1 MFFIEWWNAL
11 SIAGQ
16 IFACIAIPSTFVLL
30 VQTVMMLVGFAGD
43 SSADGGD
50 SDVPDGDELEGVFGD
65 NDTPDAQDVTGLDG
79 LRIFTIRGIIAFFV
93 VFGWV
98 GIVMDGSGVG
108 LPITLLVSAV
118 CGFAMMILLAYL
130 TRLAMKLRSDGT
142 ADNKNALGVAG
153 RVHLTVPAERSGQGK
168 VHIMLQ
174 GAYAE
179 RDAVTDEE
187 APIPTGSEIVVI
199 GVSGKTTLVVKRK

>member
-1 MFFIEWWNAL
+1 MFLVEWWNSL
-11 SIAGQ
+11 SLAAQ
-16 IFACIAIPSTFVLL
+16 IFACMAIPSTLVLL
-30 VQTVMMLVGFAGD
+30 VQTVMMLIGFAGD
-43 SSADGGD
+43 SSAGDD
-50 SDVPDGDELEGVFGD
+50 SDIPDGDEIEGVFGENEAD
-65 NDTPDAQDVTGLDG
+65 DAHDITGLDG

-98 GIVMDGSGVG
+98 GIVMDKSGIT
-108 LPITLLVSAV
+108 LPITILVAAV
-118 CGFAMMILLAYL
+118 CGFAMMFLLAYL

-142 ADNKNALGVAG
+142 TDNKNALGVAG

-174 GAYAE
+174 GAYSE
-179 RDAVTDEE
+179 RDAVTDEG

-199 GVSGKTTLVVKRK
+199 GLSGKTTLVVKRK